1 MEERETY
8 MDSKLVSETVND
20 VNKLLED
27 FFFKPVISTAMERY
41 GVDNARDIRYFLH
54 DAQTYLDDKPFMEDG
69 VAELVS
75 FKEQV
80 RKKVLPWIDEALMIS
95 PFHNGRHSMAEEEL
109 LYRKMMSHIFKD
121 NVELLHRLV
130 EKLRSV
136 YPDGS
141 RRHTAAPE
149 NDIAFRHGLLVRA

>member
-1 MEERETY
+1 
-8 MDSKLVSETVND
+8 MDKKQVLETVNEI
-20 VNKLLED
+20 NRLLED

-41 GVDNARDIRYFLH
+41 HVDNSREIRYFLQ
-54 DAQTYLDDKPFMEDG
+54 DAQTYAEDKPFMEDG

-80 RKKVLPWIDEALMIS
+80 RKKVLPQIDEALMIS
-95 PFHNGRHSMAEEEL
+95 AFHRSRYTMPEEEL

-121 NVELLHRLV
+121 NVELLNVLV
-130 EKLRSV
+130 EKLRQV

-141 RRHTAAPE
+141 RRHTRMPE
-149 NDIAFRHGLLVRA
+149 NDLAFKHGLLVRA